1 MSSAERPEADVAEQA
16 READPTLEENGE
28 LTPDLEAAV
37 ADVLDQL
44 TDADPPDD
52 EVRDLH

>member
-1 MSSAERPEADVAEQA
+1 MSSAERPED
-16 READPTLEENGE
+16 DGE
-28 LTPDLEAAV
+28 LSPDVEAAI

-44 TDADPPDD
+44 TDADLPDD